1 MNKKMIIKYKILD
14 IPYKLMINLSTLN
27 GKKEL
32 EQTGVNI
39 VIYANRLIRS
49 AIEPIVA
56 TLNSILDHGRA
67 FEANKN
73 LISIKEVLNFID
85 EPPI

>member
-14 IPYKLMINLSTLN
+14 IPYKLMTDLSIQI
-27 GKKEL
+27 GEKEL
-32 EQTGVNI
+32 EQAGVSI
-39 VIYANRLIRS
+39 VIYANQLIRS
-49 AIEPIVA
+49 TIEPIAA